1 MNKRIK
7 KKRKLE
13 TAVVMLV
20 AENAMQAEAIKNQ
33 NKQIMELKSI
43 VQRNAL
49 ATNEELATVKAAT
62 LDNQS
67 VIKAIGDTVDYIKKN
82 YKRKWGE
89 IKFNRVEFDPFR
101 NQSRSNT
108 AFYCVQ
114 TLLMTLKATLFR
126 RRT

>member
-82 YKRKWGE
+82 YKRKWG
-89 IKFNRVEFDPFR
+89 
-101 NQSRSNT
+101 
-108 AFYCVQ
+108 
-114 TLLMTLKATLFR
+114 
-126 RRT
+126 

>member
-13 TAVVMLV
+13 TAIVMIV
-20 AENAMQAEAIKNQ
+20 AENAMQAEALRNQ
-33 NKQIMELKSI
+33 NKEIMELKSI

-67 VIKAIGDTVDYIKKN
+67 AIADIAIDVNYIKKN
-82 YKRKWGE
+82 YKRKWG
-89 IKFNRVEFDPFR
+89 K
-101 NQSRSNT
+101 
-108 AFYCVQ
+108 
-114 TLLMTLKATLFR
+114 
-126 RRT
+126 

>member
-33 NKQIMELKSI
+33 NKEIMELKSI

-49 ATNEELATVKAAT
+49 ATNEEFASVKAAT
-62 LDNQS
+62 LDNQA
-67 VIKAIGDTVDYIKKN
+67 AITNIAIDVNYIKKN
-82 YKRKWGE
+82 ISVSGE
-89 IKFNRVEFDPFR
+89 NKF
-101 NQSRSNT
+101 
-108 AFYCVQ
+108 
-114 TLLMTLKATLFR
+114 
-126 RRT
+126 

>member
-20 AENAMQAEAIKNQ
+20 SENAMQAEAIKNQ

-49 ATNEELATVKAAT
+49 ATNEDLATVKAAT
-62 LDNQS
+62 LNNQS

-82 YKRKWGE
+82 YKRK
-89 IKFNRVEFDPFR
+89 
-101 NQSRSNT
+101 
-108 AFYCVQ
+108 
-114 TLLMTLKATLFR
+114 
-126 RRT
+126 

>member
-20 AENAMQAEAIKNQ
+20 AENATQVEAIKNQ

-67 VIKAIGDTVDYIKKN
+67 VIKTIGDTVDYIKKN
-82 YKRKWGE
+82 YKRKWG
-89 IKFNRVEFDPFR
+89 K
-101 NQSRSNT
+101 
-108 AFYCVQ
+108 
-114 TLLMTLKATLFR
+114 
-126 RRT
+126 

>member
-13 TAVVMLV
+13 TAVVMLIT
-20 AENAMQAEAIKNQ
+20 ENAMQAEAIKNQ
-33 NKQIMELKSI
+33 NKEIMELKSI

-82 YKRKWGE
+82 YKR
-89 IKFNRVEFDPFR
+89 
-101 NQSRSNT
+101 
-108 AFYCVQ
+108 
-114 TLLMTLKATLFR
+114 
-126 RRT
+126 

>member
-13 TAVVMLV
+13 RAIVMLV

-33 NKQIMELKSI
+33 NKEIMELKSI

-49 ATNEELATVKAAT
+49 ATNEEFASVKAAT

-82 YKRKWGE
+82 YKRKWG
-89 IKFNRVEFDPFR
+89 K
-101 NQSRSNT
+101 
-108 AFYCVQ
+108 
-114 TLLMTLKATLFR
+114 
-126 RRT
+126 

>member
-13 TAVVMLV
+13 TAIMLLI
-20 AENAMQAEAIKNQ
+20 AENALQAEAIKNQ
-33 NKQIMELKSI
+33 NKEIMELKSI

-67 VIKAIGDTVDYIKKN
+67 VIKASLVNFIHVN
-82 YKRKWGE
+82 LM
-89 IKFNRVEFDPFR
+89 FLNRLM
-101 NQSRSNT
+101 NQ
-108 AFYCVQ
+108 
-114 TLLMTLKATLFR
+114 LKPKS
-126 RRT
+126 

>member
-13 TAVVMLV
+13 TAIVMIV
-20 AENAMQAEAIKNQ
+20 AENAMQAEALRNQ
-33 NKQIMELKSI
+33 NKEIMELKSI

-67 VIKAIGDTVDYIKKN
+67 AIKSIGDDV
-82 YKRKWGE
+82 
-89 IKFNRVEFDPFR
+89 
-101 NQSRSNT
+101 
-108 AFYCVQ
+108 
-114 TLLMTLKATLFR
+114 
-126 RRT
+126 

>member
-13 TAVVMLV
+13 TAVVLLI
-20 AENAMQAEAIKNQ
+20 AENARQAEAIKNQ

-67 VIKAIGDTVDYIKKN
+67 V
-82 YKRKWGE
+82 
-89 IKFNRVEFDPFR
+89 
-101 NQSRSNT
+101 
-108 AFYCVQ
+108 
-114 TLLMTLKATLFR
+114 
-126 RRT
+126 

>member
-1 MNKRIK
+1 M
-7 KKRKLE
+7 
-13 TAVVMLV
+13 
-20 AENAMQAEAIKNQ
+20 
-33 NKQIMELKSI
+33 
-43 VQRNAL
+43 
-49 ATNEELATVKAAT
+49 
-62 LDNQS
+62 
-67 VIKAIGDTVDYIKKN
+67 
-82 YKRKWGE
+82 GE

>member
-13 TAVVMLV
+13 TAIVMIV
-20 AENAMQAEAIKNQ
+20 AENAMQAEALRNQ
-33 NKQIMELKSI
+33 NKEIMELKSI

-67 VIKAIGDTVDYIKKN
+67 AIKSIGDDVDYIKQN
-82 YKRKWGE
+82 YKRKWR
-89 IKFNRVEFDPFR
+89 K
-101 NQSRSNT
+101 
-108 AFYCVQ
+108 
-114 TLLMTLKATLFR
+114 K
-126 RRT
+126 